1 MQRLEI
7 IGHLGADAEV
17 KAVQGG
23 SQFVAFRV
31 ACSQKFNDKEVTQ
44 WYDCTLSDPNMKV
57 VQYLKTGTRVFVRG
71 IPSYRIFDS
80 AKYHMRFVGV
90 NVHVLEV
97 QLCSDKKEDQES
109 AQAPAETQEPK
120 RKNSAKPNKKT
131 EEGVGEL
138 PF

>member
-31 ACSQKFNDKEVTQ
+31 ACSQRFSDQEVTQ
-44 WYDCTLSDPNMKV
+44 WYDCTMSDPNMKV
-57 VQYLKTGTRVFVRG
+57 VQYLKRGTRVFVRG

-80 AKYHMRFVGV
+80 AKYHMKFVGV

-97 QLCSDKKEDQES
+97 QLCSDKKDAQEPG
-109 AQAPAETQEPK
+109 QAPAD
-120 RKNSAKPNKKT
+120 KNESAEKPN
-131 EEGVGEL
+131 EDL

>member
-31 ACSQKFNDKEVTQ
+31 ACSQRFNDQEVTQ
-44 WYDCTLSDPNMKV
+44 WYDCTMSDPNMKV
-57 VQYLKTGTRVFVRG
+57 VQYLKSGTRVFVRG

-80 AKYHMRFVGV
+80 AKYHMKFVGV

-97 QLCSDKKEDQES
+97 QLCSDKKD
-109 AQAPAETQEPK
+109 AQEPVREPEK
-120 RKNSAKPNKKT
+120 KKKSAKKNN
-131 EEGVGEL
+131 EDL